1 MPESTQNSATARGTT
16 PLRSQRPSQGATQA
30 SGDTVMTEAH
40 ERNLAIQAD
49 VVALFLK
56 RLVNCR
62 SVAQLVALV
71 PAAVQDRTRS
81 GLDDIVNAHIKKASA
96 DHLLAEWKDHLAKEN
111 YGAIL
116 ELKSIRGP
124 SIQVS
129 KLAEKDV
136 SISKD
141 FSDALKEA
149 KKSALARMIAI
160 KEQEVE
166 ALSKLCNEDR
176 NYTDLR
182 ADWKR
187 VANADGVSKEAYSL
201 LIDPDCVLSL
211 IQSSISIG
219 ENTAHK
225 QMEKKKQKSG
235 AVKGARTK
243 GTAAMPTE
251 PKALEE
257 FIKEIAKRQKQ
268 SAVDKSKARQ
278 SGKGQRGAGPSKTKN
293 QRNPNGVGKKN
304 RKRNAG
310 KRGTSSKKQQK
321 KR

>member
-1 MPESTQNSATARGTT
+1 
-16 PLRSQRPSQGATQA
+16 
-30 SGDTVMTEAH
+30 MTEAH

-71 PAAVQDRTRS
+71 PAAVQDRTRT
-81 GLDDIVNAHIKKASA
+81 GLDDIVNAHIKKATA
-96 DHLLAEWKDHLAKEN
+96 DHLLAEWRDHLAKQN
-111 YGAIL
+111 YGAIP

-129 KLAEKDV
+129 KLAEKDA

-149 KKSALARMIAI
+149 KKSALTRMIAI
-160 KEQEVE
+160 KAEEVK
-166 ALSKLCNEDR
+166 ALSNICNEER
-176 NYTDLR
+176 MYTILHGE
-182 ADWKR
+182 WKR
-187 VANADGVSKEAYSL
+187 AANTEGVSKEAYNL
-201 LIDPDCVLSL
+201 LHDADCALSL
-211 IQSSISIG
+211 IQSTISIG
-219 ENTAHK
+219 ENAAHK

-235 AVKGARTK
+235 TAKGTQTK
-243 GTAAMPTE
+243 ATAAMPTE

-278 SGKGQRGAGPSKTKN
+278 SGKGQRGAGPSQTKN
-293 QRNPNGVGKKN
+293 QKNPNRVGKKD
-304 RKRNAG
+304 RKRKNA